1 MTAYYIIGGV
11 LILIITILIT
21 AKLNAK
27 FRKIAYKLFLYAENN
42 LTEEKM
48 EYCVEKIYTYLP
60 LPLKALPASFYR
72 FLLQSAFDEIKDLL
86 DDGKFNNSSEIEIE
100 ENDEII
106 YEERE
111 EQ

>member
-1 MTAYYIIGGV
+1 MEFYYILGG
-11 LILIITILIT
+11 IIIVIVTILIT

-60 LPLKALPASFYR
+60 LPLKILPASFYR
-72 FLLQSAFDEIKDLL
+72 FLLQLAFDEIKDLL
-86 DDGKFNNSSEIEIE
+86 DDGKINNSSEIEIE
-100 ENDEII
+100 ENNEII
-106 YEERE
+106 YEEE
-111 EQ
+111 EE